1 LKYNLR
7 VHKSFLTLILLL
19 SYFAAFAQINTLA
32 KDAEISIITIG
43 PGKQLYDSFGHNAIR
58 VSDPSNGKDLAFNYG
73 TFDFNTP
80 NFYIKFGQGK
90 LPYALSVS
98 TYDSFLR
105 NYIAEKRWIKQ
116 QKLDI
121 TYGEKIAIF
130 EYLLN
135 NAQPGNREYQ
145 YDFFFDNCATRIRD
159 VIALN
164 LGSKLSYQEKKY
176 AATLY
181 SFRELIQQRLHW
193 NSWGSLG
200 IDIALGAVIDRTASP
215 WEHQFLPDYVLESL
229 KSATITRNGKTTAL
243 IKKETT
249 INDASPRSGSA
260 AFLLSPFFVFLVL
273 AIGIFYRTLKD
284 SKQQKRSRWL
294 DGILFLITGI
304 IGVLLLVL
312 WFATDHTATVTN
324 YNILWAFPLNL
335 IFCTLVSKKTPKKWL
350 ISYVSFL
357 IILLTLLVVHW
368 FTGVQVFAPALLP
381 LVIALFIR
389 YVYLVRYL
397 KR

>member
-1 LKYNLR
+1 M
-7 VHKSFLTLILLL
+7 
-19 SYFAAFAQINTLA
+19 
-32 KDAEISIITIG
+32 
-43 PGKQLYDSFGHNAIR
+43 
-58 VSDPSNGKDLAFNYG
+58 
-73 TFDFNTP
+73 
-80 NFYIKFGQGK
+80 
-90 LPYALSVS
+90 
-98 TYDSFLR
+98 
-105 NYIAEKRWIKQ
+105 
-116 QKLDI
+116 
-121 TYGEKIAIF
+121 
-130 EYLLN
+130 
-135 NAQPGNREYQ
+135 
-145 YDFFFDNCATRIRD
+145 
-159 VIALN
+159 
-164 LGSKLSYQEKKY
+164 
-176 AATLY
+176 Y

-249 INDASPRSGSA
+249 INNVSPRSGSA
-260 AFLLSPFFVFLVL
+260 AFLLSPFFVFLIL
-273 AIGIFYRTLKD
+273 AIGIVYRTLKD
-284 SKQQKRSRWL
+284 SIQQKRSRWL

-335 IFCTLVSKKTPKKWL
+335 IFCTLVSKKVPKKWL